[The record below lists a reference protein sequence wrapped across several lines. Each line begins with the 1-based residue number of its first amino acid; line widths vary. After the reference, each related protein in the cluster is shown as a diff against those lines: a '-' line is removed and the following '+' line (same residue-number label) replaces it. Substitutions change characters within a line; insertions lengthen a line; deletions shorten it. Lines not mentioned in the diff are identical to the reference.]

1 MAVSLVGLVIL
12 QLYWITH
19 DYSLKEQQF
28 EVQVRQAMNRIV
40 EQVEQNENLRLVAN
54 HLITSGD
61 SVLLE
66 SGLNDSLLNVLASFS
81 DPALTREGRAG
92 LDSTDGLMRQISER
106 ISGFNRR
113 NDPVTTDPEENFV
126 RVDSALDI
134 RIEKDITRKEVIA
147 FRMEDAGGFSLNDTT
162 GSSTAQRV
170 RSRLR
175 RLNTMMQKI
184 SFQIIA
190 PGTPLFNRISREN
203 LDSIIQ
209 SELTANEWVIYN
221 CRYGVSDGEAG
232 RWLYLSTDADTA
244 LLNTA
249 GYRLPLFPSDVFR
262 RNETLHLYFAG
273 KSNFLMKSIWPMLLF
288 SLLFTGVIIT
298 GFYQTVN
305 VIRRQKKLAEM
316 KNDFINNMTHE
327 FKTPIATIAIANA
340 SIRDE
345 RVIHSPEKIA
355 YYADIIRDENQRMLK
370 QVETVLQMAQLDK
383 GELLLRLN
391 PVDLK
396 DLVEAAMSGMKLTV
410 IERGGTID
418 VMTVNDP
425 CMVMGDP
432 DHLLNVITNLLDNA
446 NKYSPETP
454 DIRVAL
460 KREGEEAVLTVTDKG
475 IGMSKEVQQ
484 KIFENFYRAERGNR
498 HDVKGFG
505 LGLSYVKA
513 IINQHK
519 GTVNVVSEPGLG
531 STFTVRLP
539 VILNKDHETSN
550 DFTGGR

>member
-1 MAVSLVGLVIL
+1 MTISLLGLVML

-19 DYSLKEQQF
+19 DYALKEQQF
-28 EVQVRQAMNRIV
+28 EVQVRQAMNHIV
-40 EQVEQNENLRLVAN
+40 EQVEKNENLRLVAN
-54 HLITSGD
+54 HIMTSGD
-61 SVLLE
+61 SVLIE
-66 SGLNDSLLNVLASFS
+66 GGLNDSLLNVLASFS
-81 DPALTREGRAG
+81 DPALTRNPLET
-92 LDSTDGLMRQISER
+92 DSADGFLRRISER
-106 ISGFNRR
+106 LSGFNRSD
-113 NDPVTTDPEENFV
+113 NPVRADQEENFV

-147 FRMEDAGGFSLNDTT
+147 FRMDDDGDFSLNDTA

-175 RLNTMMQKI
+175 RLNTMIQKI

-190 PGTPLFNRISREN
+190 PGTPLFNRISRES
-203 LDSIIQ
+203 LDSIIRF
-209 SELTANEWVIYN
+209 ELRANGWSAYN
-221 CRYGVSDGEAG
+221 CRYGVSDGDSG
-232 RWLYLSTDADTA
+232 KWLYLSTDADT
-244 LLNTA
+244 LSLCTA

-262 RNETLHLYFAG
+262 RNETLHLHFAG
-273 KSNFLMKSIWPMLLF
+273 KFNFLMKSIWPMLLF
-288 SLLFTGVIIT
+288 SLLFTGVIIA
-298 GFYQTVN
+298 GFYQTVDL
-305 VIRRQKKLAEM
+305 IRRQKKLAEI

-345 RVIHSPEKIA
+345 RVIHSPEKINF
-355 YYADIIRDENQRMLK
+355 YADIIRDENQRMLK

-383 GELLLRLN
+383 GELLLELS
-391 PVDLK
+391 PVDLN

-410 IERGGTID
+410 MERGGTIEVVALSD
-418 VMTVNDP
+418 T
-425 CMVMGDP
+425 CIVMGDP

-446 NKYSPETP
+446 NKYSPGPPE
-454 DIRVAL
+454 ISVVL
-460 KREGEEAVLTVTDKG
+460 KREGEEAILTVSDKG
-475 IGMSKEVQQ
+475 IGMTKDVQQ
-484 KIFENFYRAERGNR
+484 KIFENFFRAERGNR

-519 GTVNVVSEPGLG
+519 GMVSVSSEPGQG
-531 STFTVRLP
+531 SIFTLRLP
-539 VILNKDHETSN
+539 LIINKDHETSI